1 MMVMSNMFGGLN
13 SLFFSLL
20 RNTENVP
27 IDGMD
32 KGTTQIWMCENV
44 LCGGHNAQ

>member
-13 SLFFSLL
+13 SLFFPLL

-32 KGTTQIWMCENV
+32 KGTIQVWKCENV

>member
-1 MMVMSNMFGGLN
+1 MMVISNMFGGLN
-13 SLFFSLL
+13 SFFSLL
-20 RNTENVP
+20 GNTENIP

-32 KGTTQIWMCENV
+32 KGTTQIWKRENV